1 MAKFDL
7 TINKSKCGILLQDK
21 DSKITKL
28 EGIEVKKC
36 VKFLGHH
43 FSANI
48 AENLRI
54 ALNKCLKNTGRI
66 AQKAIFKD
74 SVLNRVMKSCF

>member
-1 MAKFDL
+1 MCDGEAHLKVILQEVEKTMTKFDWS
-7 TINKSKCGILLQDK
+7 INKSKCEILLQDK
-21 DSKITKL
+21 NSKITL
-28 EGIEVKKC
+28 LDGIEVKRS

-43 FSANI
+43 FSADI

-66 AQKAIFKD
+66 
-74 SVLNRVMKSCF
+74 S